1 MANEDVPYTLHEV
14 ETFGTRTGPKF
25 SIVRMGP
32 VAYIQAPREV
42 AQLIVDLLNVNKP
55 EADEAMD
62 AAYLRST
69 TPQ

>member
-1 MANEDVPYTLHEV
+1 MANEDIPFTLHEV
-14 ETFGTRTGPKF
+14 DSFGTRVGPKF

-42 AQLIVDLLNVNKP
+42 AQLVCDLLNANKA
-55 EADEAMD
+55 EADACMD

-69 TPQ
+69 SN